1 MRDGRF
7 GPYIKYQNANYKL
20 PKGIDIASLTYEDAK
35 KIIDEAPQK
44 KTVKR
49 TSSRTKAK
57 AKS

>member
-7 GPYIKYQNANYKL
+7 GPYITYQNANYSL
-20 PKGIDIASLTYEDAK
+20 PKGTDIASLTYEDAK